1 MRISNASDEMRY
13 KVIKSVHIGVKLL
26 YDHGGT
32 SDQNATKGLP
42 TLTID
47 DSGKVSIRKIQ
58 QDDLMF

>member
-32 SDQNATKGLP
+32 SDQDVTKGLP
-42 TLTID
+42 TPTVD
-47 DSGKVSIRKIQ
+47 DSEKVSIKKI
-58 QDDLMF
+58 